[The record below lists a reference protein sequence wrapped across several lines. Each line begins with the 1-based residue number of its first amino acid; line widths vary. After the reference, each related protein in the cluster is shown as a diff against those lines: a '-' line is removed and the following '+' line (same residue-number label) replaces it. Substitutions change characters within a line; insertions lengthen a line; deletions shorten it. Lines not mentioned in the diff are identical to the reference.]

1 MSVVNKRLSVP
12 TARAA
17 VTPSSL
23 VVIAEQAALRREI
36 AAELAGA
43 GFGPEAI
50 ARPEALTEYEVDT
63 STIIVF
69 ACDVDRP
76 AGVTA
81 LRRLRRENRAPAI
94 VVISPP
100 STATAVRRTLD
111 AGADALVF
119 ESEIA
124 MTLVV
129 SIRAVEGGQSV
140 VPRRLRAGV
149 ERPNLSHRER
159 QVLTLVCDG
168 RTNAEIAEELFLAE
182 STIKSHMASIF
193 TKLGVHSRKEA
204 GAVFLDLNPVVA
216 ATEADPELDLEEMQ
230 A

>member
-1 MSVVNKRLSVP
+1 MSVVKKRPAVP

-17 VTPSSL
+17 LSASPL
-23 VVIAEQAALRREI
+23 VVIAEHPAVRREI
-36 AAELAGA
+36 SAELAGA
-43 GFGPEAI
+43 GFRLEAI
-50 ARPEALTEYEVDT
+50 ARPEALTEYDVDQ
-63 STIIVF
+63 STVIVF

-76 AGVTA
+76 TEMTE
-81 LRRLRRENRAPAI
+81 LRRLRRENRTPAI
-94 VVISPP
+94 VVISPQ

-124 MTLVV
+124 VALVA
-129 SIRAVEGGQSV
+129 SIRAVESGQSV

-168 RTNAEIAEELFLAE
+168 RTNAEIAEALFLAE

-216 ATEADPELDLEEMQ
+216 SNQADPELDLEEMQ